1 MLSFCIWGFNLNDE
15 IIVYQVEN
23 SALQQPEPEI
33 NNIDTIVSN
42 WTVKT
47 QSVVLLE
54 NLVTWKL
61 IEF

>member
-1 MLSFCIWGFNLNDE
+1 MLSFCIRGFNLNDE

-54 NLVTWKL
+54 NLVT
-61 IEF
+61 